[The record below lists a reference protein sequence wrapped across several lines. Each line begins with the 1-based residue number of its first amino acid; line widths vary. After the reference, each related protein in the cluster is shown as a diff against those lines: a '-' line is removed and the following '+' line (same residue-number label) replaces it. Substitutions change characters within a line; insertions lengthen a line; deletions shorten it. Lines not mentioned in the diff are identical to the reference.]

1 MDLGLRD
8 KVAVVAAGSEGIGR
22 AVAEV
27 LAREGCKVVVNAR
40 SEETLKET
48 AERIRRETGA
58 VIEAV
63 PGDLSQAEACTHLI
77 EATVQRFGRIDILF
91 TNAGGPPSK
100 PFEDLTDEDWQ
111 AGFDLVVMSAIRL
124 IRAALP
130 HLRETKGSV
139 VTLTSWSVKQPLPG
153 LILSNSLRPGVVGAA
168 KTLADDLAAQGVRIN
183 NVGPGPIWTGR
194 QEYLVGARAERRG
207 VSFEEQ
213 KKVMTEEV
221 PMGRFGTPEEV
232 ANAVVFLASPAASF
246 ITGQTLLVDGGCYRG
261 LE

>member
-27 LAREGCKVVVNAR
+27 LGREGAKLVINAR
-40 SEETLKET
+40 NAQTLEAT
-48 AERIRRETGA
+48 AAAIRRESG
-58 VIEAV
+58 VDVEAV
-63 PGDLSQAEACTHLI
+63 PGDLSQANTCTRLVGTAV
-77 EATVQRFGRIDILF
+77 ERFGRIDVLF
-91 TNAGGPPSK
+91 TNSGGPPSR
-100 PFEDLTDEDWQ
+100 PFEELTDADWQ
-111 AGFDLVVMSAIRL
+111 GAFDLVLMSTVRL

-130 HLRETKGSV
+130 HLRQTQGSI

-153 LILSNSLRPGVVGAA
+153 LILSNSLRPGVVGAG
-168 KTLADDLAAQGVRIN
+168 KTLADELASSGVRIN

-194 QEYLVGARAERRG
+194 QEYLVGVRAEHNG
-207 VSFEEQ
+207 VSVEQ
-213 KKVMTEEV
+213 QRGIMAGEV
-221 PMGRFGTPEEV
+221 PMGRFGSPEEV